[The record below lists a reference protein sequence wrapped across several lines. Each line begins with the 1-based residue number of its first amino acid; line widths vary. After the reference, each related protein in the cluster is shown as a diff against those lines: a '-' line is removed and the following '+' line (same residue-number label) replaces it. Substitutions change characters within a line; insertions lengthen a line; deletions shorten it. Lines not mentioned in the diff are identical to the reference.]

1 MMHVLKINFNLFIC
15 LSLKATFGRVPMCS
29 QGSGERLQLN

>member
-15 LSLKATFGRVPMCS
+15 LSLKATFGRASMYS
-29 QGSGERLQLN
+29 QGSGDRL